1 MAIPATCFAVNCSA
15 RRRSVLA
22 LYRFEE
28 QDAGSESPAR
38 DHGASL
44 SAPKSSERV
53 PRAQL
58 RGPLFTTQINSQI
71 GEKDYAHRALVLGVP
86 LSVVIVLWLVHVV

>member
-1 MAIPATCFAVNCSA
+1 MAIPATCFAVNRSA

-71 GEKDYAHRALVLGVP
+71 GEGLCPSCFDLGVP